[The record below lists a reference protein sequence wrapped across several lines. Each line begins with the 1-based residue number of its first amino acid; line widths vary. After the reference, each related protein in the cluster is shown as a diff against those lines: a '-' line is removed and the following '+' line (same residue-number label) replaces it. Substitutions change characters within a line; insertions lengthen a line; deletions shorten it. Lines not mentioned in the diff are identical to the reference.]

1 MISDDKKSRGQLKG
15 YILEVVVRILL
26 EKHGWYA
33 IQEEVENKVKISG
46 QEVEFRGRGTW
57 HQIDVPCYFNRRIP
71 YTYPLRLLGEVKFY
85 SVEIQKEKIR
95 EYIGVMKDIN
105 ENLFV
110 DEDSLG
116 QTRYTNIAVYF
127 SASGFQEEAIKLA
140 YAHEIKTVSYKNN
153 MEFKH
158 LRNFVEVLETVLPVS
173 KTIVKG
179 KRNVFLKDLDG
190 LLRDFQQ
197 NIGVFSKKYFQGSKK
212 PDFIAR
218 QNLERISNSL
228 NQIQTSFLANSNSG
242 IMLHILSQNE
252 FPKDLFK
259 KTDEQECTM
268 NFTKMENDFNTWL
281 EFSQDSNKRKYH
293 FALPESLLR
302 KLIKEEKI
310 IFHFPYIIDNI
321 LRSLSLRFKKESI
334 EKLIDEI
341 SKRKSSKKEKK
352 IKKVTVTFLNL
363 LLSNYSKILEKEG
376 EQESYEI
383 KQDR

>member
-341 SKRKSSKKEKK
+341 SKRKSSKKRKK
-352 IKKVTVTFLNL
+352 
-363 LLSNYSKILEKEG
+363 
-376 EQESYEI
+376 
-383 KQDR
+383 D